1 MRGPR
6 LQGRDRPGHPVPGA
20 RFAHEDHPGGS
31 GACGS
36 AREGDERQQVVH
48 PPGVDRRV
56 VAMEIAGIEPP
67 AVGLLVGRARIA
79 DPRILP
85 QRNAVGR
92 GLTLAEQ
99 VSRDHDGVAAD
110 LRADRRRELVR
121 LCEQGLLALG
131 IYNGE
136 VDGLYGPK
144 TRDAIMRFER
154 AAGLEQTG
162 LVTASLA
169 ERLARGAKAP
179 GSAKVADGGKPA
191 AAPKTI
197 EKVIA
202 DTSDIPAEQPDAAA
216 RQANSEAPSESAAAA
231 ENGTSAES
239 AGDDVRI
246 AALVARI
253 QIGLQNFGE
262 LEVPLDG
269 QLGASTI
276 EAIRRFQERYG
287 INADGQPSEMLV
299 DKLEQIGAL
308 RKS

>member
-1 MRGPR
+1 MFDAIQENPAIAAGICTFAVAFSLVAGNALYGQRG
-6 LQGRDRPGHPVPGA
+6 GHPVPL
-20 RFAHEDHPGGS
+20 FATRDAITTRSVEKPGS
-31 GACGS
+31 GETRNQVKQPVKQRKDVQIPVPQ
-36 AREGDERQQVVH
+36 ARPD
-48 PPGVDRRV
+48 
-56 VAMEIAGIEPP
+56 P
-67 AVGLLVGRARIA
+67 AATDA
-79 DPRILP
+79 DS
-85 QRNAVGR
+85 N
-92 GLTLAEQ
+92 T
-99 VSRDHDGVAAD
+99 
-110 LRADRRRELVR
+110 LVR
-121 LCEQGLLALG
+121 ETQQGLLALG

-202 DTSDIPAEQPDAAA
+202 DTSDIPAEQPEAGA
-216 RQANSEAPSESAAAA
+216 RQANSEAPSESGAAA